1 MNLEQMKER
10 KRELGYTYEQI
21 AELSGVPL
29 GTVQKVFSGATASP
43 RYDTLRALEQV
54 FQKKEELF
62 VREAVVY
69 GTKKQGEYTVEDYRA
84 LPDDQRMELIDGVL
98 YDMAAPTGIHQI
110 VGGEIYAVLREHI
123 RKKRGKCLPMYS
135 PIDVQLDCD
144 DKTIV
149 QPDVLVL
156 CDTGRLSGNTI
167 TGAPDFIVEV
177 LSKSTKKKDMFIK
190 LNKYL
195 HIKGETLGHVHFG
208 INYLNNPDSYSL
220 GERVIV
226 IGAGN
231 AAMDVARTAVR
242 KGARHLTCF
251 SLTKKVAAS
260 HHEFSYAALEGVQFE
275 YNKAPVEITD
285 EGVIFKDIIE
295 NEDGTFAD
303 VPDSETLYPADSV
316 IVSISQGPQNRIVQ
330 TTTGLTA
337 NERGLLVAD
346 ETGHTGRPGIFA
358 SGDVVN
364 GARTVVEAVAH
375 SKIVAE
381 SMHEY
386 LQSLID

>member
-21 AELSGVPL
+21 AVLSGVPL

-62 VREAVVY
+62 VREAGAY
-69 GTKKQGEYTVEDYRA
+69 DAKKQGEYTVEDYRA

-156 CDTGRLSGNTI
+156 CDVSRLSGNTI
-167 TGAPDFIVEV
+167 SGAPDFIVEV

-190 LNKYL
+190 LNKYMNAGVREYWMVDFDKMKIPVYDFE
-195 HIKGETLGHVHFG
+195 HD
-208 INYLNNPDSYSL
+208 NY
-220 GERVIV
+220 
-226 IGAGN
+226 
-231 AAMDVARTAVR
+231 
-242 KGARHLTCF
+242 
-251 SLTKKVAAS
+251 
-260 HHEFSYAALEGVQFE
+260 
-275 YNKAPVEITD
+275 PVLY
-285 EGVIFKDIIE
+285 
-295 NEDGTFAD
+295 GT
-303 VPDSETLYPADSV
+303 DSV
-316 IVSISQGPQNRIVQ
+316 IPV
-330 TTTGLTA
+330 
-337 NERGLLVAD
+337 
-346 ETGHTGRPGIFA
+346 GIFD
-358 SGDVVN
+358 GECTIDF
-364 GARTVVEAVAH
+364 GEIT
-375 SKIVAE
+375 
-381 SMHEY
+381 EY
-386 LQSLID
+386 LKSFSLI